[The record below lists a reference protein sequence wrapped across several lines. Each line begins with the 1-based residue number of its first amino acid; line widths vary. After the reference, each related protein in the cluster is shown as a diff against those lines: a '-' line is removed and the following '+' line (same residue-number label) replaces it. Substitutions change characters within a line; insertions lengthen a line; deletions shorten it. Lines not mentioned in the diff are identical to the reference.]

1 MALSVQGPQAPSYT
15 TRQDANLGV
24 AAAGAAAQ
32 SQKFLTFAASRL
44 FAVTSSLVTQGT
56 STYTTTVNGT
66 GTARITGQQFSVIVI
81 QNTAT
86 SGQTAQLSTQTY
98 GPYLAGGNFSSAANG
113 TQTGQVGGI
122 DVNVLNALAGT
133 AGYGGVLVAP
143 GSIVYCVT
151 GTDATASSAFTID
164 YQLDT
169 SAGLTQ

>member
-1 MALSVQGPQAPSYT
+1 MALAVQGVQSPSYAA
-15 TRQDANLGV
+15 RQDANLGV

-32 SQKFLTFAASRL
+32 SQKFLVFAASRL
-44 FAVTSSLVTQGT
+44 FSVMSSLVLAGT

-66 GTARITGQQFSVIVI
+66 GTVRLTGQQYSVIVI

-98 GPYLAGGNFSSAANG
+98 GPFLAGGNFSSGNG

-122 DVNVLNALAGT
+122 DQYVLNTGSGT

-143 GSIVYCVT
+143 GSIVYCVS

-169 SAGLTQ
+169 SAGVTQ